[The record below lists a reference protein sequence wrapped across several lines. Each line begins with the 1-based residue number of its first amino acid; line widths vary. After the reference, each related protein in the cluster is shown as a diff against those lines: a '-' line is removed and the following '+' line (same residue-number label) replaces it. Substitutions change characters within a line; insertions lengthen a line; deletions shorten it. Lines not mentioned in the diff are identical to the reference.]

1 MAVNQVKAAI
11 GLRAHSGWAA
21 LVSIAGPAESPAVI
35 SRKRI
40 VIADPSFP
48 GSKQP
53 YHFVESM
60 SLSEASAIVA
70 RCWKSSVELAA
81 EALAAE
87 KKSLAAKG
95 FDAQVCGV
103 LQGRITEMPP
113 LERILTAHPLL
124 HTAEGVM
131 FRQVLLLAAAACG
144 MRAIGTAEKSLEE
157 RAAETL
163 GVPPASVLPRLT
175 ELGRGL
181 GSPWTIDQKY
191 ATAAAWLAL
200 AQQL

>member
-1 MAVNQVKAAI
+1 MTKAAI

-21 LVSIAGPAESPAVI
+21 LVSLTGPAAGPAVI

-40 VIADPSFP
+40 VIADPAFP

-60 SLSEASAIVA
+60 SLSEAATVVA
-70 RCWKSSVELAA
+70 QCWKSSIELAA
-81 EALAAE
+81 EALAVE

-95 FDAQVCGV
+95 FDATRCGV
-103 LQGRITEMPP
+103 LQGRITEMPE
-113 LERILTAHPLL
+113 LEKILTAHPLL

-131 FRQVLLLAAAACG
+131 FRQVLMMAAEACG
-144 MRAIGTAEKSLEE
+144 MRVVRVPEKTIEE
-157 RAAETL
+157 QAARDL
-163 GVPPASVLPRLT
+163 GATMPRLT
-175 ELGRGL
+175 AMGRGL

-200 AQQL
+200 RAA